1 MKVLIVD
8 DHALVREML
17 AERLPHE
24 LAVETVL
31 TASNAQEAVD
41 VARAREPD
49 IVVMDVDMPGLDAF
63 AGAREILRERPVTKV
78 VFLSAYTH
86 DYYIDEALAVG
97 ARGYVTKAE
106 PPETIV
112 DAIREVSEDRMFY
125 SEDIRGR
132 LTEGDGRART
142 GGGAGGGGSTRLS
155 RLTPREMDV
164 LRYIA
169 RGFSKRD
176 IAATLNISLKT
187 VEKHAENLMARLEIH
202 DRVELTRFAI
212 RERLVEP

>member
-8 DHALVREML
+8 DHALVRQML
-17 AERLPHE
+17 ADRLPLE
-24 LAVETVL
+24 LDVETVWM
-31 TASNAQEAVD
+31 ASNAREAVEM
-41 VARAREPD
+41 AAANSPD
-49 IVVMDVDMPGLDAF
+49 IVVMDIDMPGLDAF
-63 AGAREILRERPVTKV
+63 AGAREILSDRPATKV

-86 DYYIDEALAVG
+86 DYYIDQALAVG

-106 PPETIV
+106 PPAMIV
-112 DAIREVSEDRMFY
+112 EAIREVSEDRMFY
-125 SEDIRGR
+125 SEDVRGR
-132 LTEGDGRART
+132 ITEQPGRAPPIAT
-142 GGGAGGGGSTRLS
+142 GSRLS

-176 IAATLNISLKT
+176 IADTLNISLKT

-212 RERLVEP
+212 REKLVEP

>member
-1 MKVLIVD
+1 MKILIVD
-8 DHALVREML
+8 DHALVRQML
-17 AERLPHE
+17 ADRLPHE
-24 LAVETVL
+24 LEVEIVG
-31 TASNAQEAVD
+31 TASNAQEAVEL
-41 VARAREPD
+41 ARERAPD
-49 IVVMDVDMPGLDAF
+49 IVVMDIDMPGLDSF
-63 AGAREILRERPVTKV
+63 AGAKEILAERPATKI

-106 PPETIV
+106 PPDTIME
-112 DAIREVSEDRMFY
+112 AIKDVAEGRMFY
-125 SEDIRGR
+125 SEDVRGR
-132 LTEGDGRART
+132 ITENGRR
-142 GGGAGGGGSTRLS
+142 SSRDSQSRLS

-176 IAATLNISLKT
+176 IAKTLNISLKT

-212 RERLVEP
+212 REKLVEP